1 MKLIMSVSKN
11 YKTEYSTKILFNQ
24 ISQRVHKLV
33 KFALEIMRMEPQHI
47 AEFLKMIE
55 RSIKNDDFL
64 GIKLA
69 LKRNEEYEIRTISG
83 KLIEL
88 KKGVHL
94 SLIYRYPTK
103 DITKNILPNE
113 IVPLIKENLENHFLQ
128 AELSTKEYNYF
139 LTLFG
144 NGKSKLRHKI
154 NDHIKHV
161 TRTHD
166 HEKNR
171 MIKSEDNIYLRALGV
186 TNEVF
191 RVKSKMQ
198 DKYKQINKYA
208 EIINDILKKTVLPE
222 DPVIVDMGSGKG
234 YLTFALYDYFQNIR
248 ENKPTI
254 YGVEIREDLVNICNR
269 IAKEASYEN
278 LHFIKDSIQ
287 DSSFERIDFLLAL
300 HACDTATDDAIFKGI
315 ISKSKLIVCAPCCH
329 RQVRKNMATQGILR
343 NITKHGI
350 MMERQ
355 AELLTDTIRAMIL
368 EAYGYRTRVF
378 EFISTVH
385 TPKNV
390 LIVATKIEDRSE
402 PDVQIVEEI
411 QELKAKFGIPYHHLE
426 RLTGIV
432 NLN

>member
-1 MKLIMSVSKN
+1 
-11 YKTEYSTKILFNQ
+11 
-24 ISQRVHKLV
+24 
-33 KFALEIMRMEPQHI
+33 MRMEPQHI
-47 AEFLKMIE
+47 AEFLKMVE
-55 RSIKNDDFL
+55 RAIKNDDFL

-69 LKRNEEYEIRTISG
+69 LKRNEDYEIRTVSG
-83 KLIEL
+83 KLVEL
-88 KKGVHL
+88 KKGIHL

-103 DITKNILPNE
+103 DITKNITLDK
-113 IVPLIKENLENHFLQ
+113 VVDLIRENLENHFLQ
-128 AELSTKEYNYF
+128 AELNTQEYNYY

-171 MIKSEDNIYLRALGV
+171 LIKSEDNIYLRALGV

-208 EIINDILKKTVLPE
+208 EIINDILKKTVLPD

-248 ENKPTI
+248 ENKPKVI
-254 YGVEIREDLVNICNR
+254 GVEIREDLVKICNR
-269 IAKEASYEN
+269 IAKEASFED
-278 LHFIKDSIQ
+278 LTFIKDSIQ
-287 DSSFERIDFLLAL
+287 ESNFERIDFLLAL

-315 ISKSKLIVCAPCCH
+315 ESKSKLIVCAPCCH
-329 RQVRKNMATQGILR
+329 RQVRKNMITEGIFN

-350 MMERQ
+350 LMERQ
-355 AELLTDTIRAMIL
+355 AELLTDTIRSMIL
-368 EAYGYRTRVF
+368 ESFGYRTRVF

-390 LIVATKIEDRSE
+390 LIVATKMEDKSE
-402 PDVQIVEEI
+402 PDAKIIQEI
-411 QELKAKFGIPYHHLE
+411 QELKAKFGISYHHLE

-432 NLN
+432 K